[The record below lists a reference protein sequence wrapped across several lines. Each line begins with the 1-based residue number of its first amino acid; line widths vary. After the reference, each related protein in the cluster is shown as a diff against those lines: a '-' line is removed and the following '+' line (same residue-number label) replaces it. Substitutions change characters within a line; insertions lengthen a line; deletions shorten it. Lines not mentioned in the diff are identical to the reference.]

1 MPTVSGI
8 SGSVSG
14 VPVFIDPRAGPA
26 EVAPQITVPWI
37 KNGFSQPRGRQV
49 ENDGASV
56 APDLGVPLTGW
67 LSVRGVSQ
75 RLEIKGLKFFRFSDH
90 SLLP

>member
-1 MPTVSGI
+1 MSEIKKPERRSPLSQGKTKHA
-8 SGSVSG
+8 SGS
-14 VPVFIDPRAGPA
+14 FR
-26 EVAPQITVPWI
+26 
-37 KNGFSQPRGRQV
+37 
-49 ENDGASV
+49 GASV
-56 APDLGVPLTGW
+56 APEIGVPLTGW